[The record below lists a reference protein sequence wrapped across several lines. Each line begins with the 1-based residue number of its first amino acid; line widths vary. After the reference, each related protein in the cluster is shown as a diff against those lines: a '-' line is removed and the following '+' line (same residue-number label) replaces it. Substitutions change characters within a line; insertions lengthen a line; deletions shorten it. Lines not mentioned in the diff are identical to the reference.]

1 MQNSL
6 DVLSESLDKKLE
18 VLHDIEK
25 YNEEQRRTFE
35 KDDPDLDIFDQAI
48 EQKGELIERL
58 TKLDDG
64 FELLYSRI
72 ADELKDN
79 KALYADKIREIQE
92 KISEVTELSLTVQ
105 ASEARNKALIEQ
117 YFVKKRQGIKTS
129 RVTSKAAYDYYKNMV
144 GVGVRESQFLD
155 SKK

>member
-25 YNEEQRRTFE
+25 YNEEQRKTFE
-35 KDDPDLDIFDQAI
+35 KDDPDLEIFDQAI

-58 TKLDDG
+58 TKLDEG

-72 ADELKDN
+72 AEELKDN
-79 KALYADKIREIQE
+79 KAKYADKIREIQG
-92 KISEVTELSLTVQ
+92 KISEVTELSLSIQ

-117 YFVKKRQGIKTS
+117 YFAKKRQGIKTN

-144 GVGVRESQFLD
+144 GANVVESQFLD